1 MQLYKCMAKKAL
13 IQSSKSNTLSQVL
26 IGATVVIILVAV
38 YQAVT
43 QNDMTSI
50 APTQLFLVAGVLGIL
65 GLYLKDEK

>member
-1 MQLYKCMAKKAL
+1 MAKKAL
-13 IQSSKSNTLSQVL
+13 IKISKSNTLSQVL

-43 QNDMTSI
+43 QNDITLI